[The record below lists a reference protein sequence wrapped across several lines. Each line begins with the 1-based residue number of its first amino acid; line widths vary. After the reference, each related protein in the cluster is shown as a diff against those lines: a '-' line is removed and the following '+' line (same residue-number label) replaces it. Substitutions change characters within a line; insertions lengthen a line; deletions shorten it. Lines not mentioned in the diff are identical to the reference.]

1 MTDEMTELTQA
12 WHPGARVARVRASHS
27 YGLVLALI
35 VVSFVFMSVAPN
47 STWADSVLLL
57 LQTITLVTA
66 LWTSGVARTDS
77 TLSLGLVAL
86 AGLTAL
92 GLLVF
97 GGNGFAG
104 AVGILS
110 GVVTVATIGTVAL
123 GVVDQGEANVRAVT
137 GAVCVYVLIGLLFVF
152 LYGAIAKL
160 GSGDFFA
167 QGTDGTRS
175 LRLYFSFV
183 TLATLGYG
191 DYTPA
196 GSLGRTLAIVEALFG
211 QLYLVTVIAVLV
223 SRMRRA
229 SPE

>member
-1 MTDEMTELTQA
+1 MSELARA

-35 VVSFVFMSVAPN
+35 GVSFVFMSVAPN
-47 STWADSVLLL
+47 RTWADSVLLL
-57 LQTITLVTA
+57 LQSITLVTA

-77 TLSLGLVAL
+77 TLSLSLVAL
-86 AGLTAL
+86 AGLAAL

-97 GGNGFAG
+97 GGNGFAS
-104 AVGILS
+104 AVGLLS
-110 GVVTVATIGTVAL
+110 GVLTVATIGTVAL

-152 LYGAIAKL
+152 LYGVLAKL

-196 GSLGRTLAIVEALFG
+196 GSLGRTLAVVEALTG

-223 SRMRRA
+223 SRMQRR
-229 SPE
+229 SPG

>member
-1 MTDEMTELTQA
+1 MTEVTQA
-12 WHPGARVARVRASHS
+12 WRPGSRVARVRASHS
-27 YGLVLALI
+27 YGLVLLLI
-35 VVSFVFMSVAPN
+35 VVTFVFISVAPDSN
-47 STWADSVLLL
+47 WADSVLAF
-57 LQTITLVTA
+57 LQSITLVTA

-77 TLSLGLVAL
+77 TLSLSLVAL
-86 AGLTAL
+86 SSLAAL
-92 GLLVF
+92 GLVVF

-104 AVGILS
+104 AIGILS
-110 GVVTVATIGTVAL
+110 GVLTVATIGTIAL
-123 GVVDQGEANVRAVT
+123 GVVDQGEANVKAVT
-137 GAVCVYVLIGLLFVF
+137 GAICIYVLIGLVFVF
-152 LYGAIAKL
+152 VYGAIAKL
-160 GSGDFFA
+160 GSANFFA

-223 SRMRRA
+223 SRMQRA

>member
-1 MTDEMTELTQA
+1 MTDEMPELTRA
-12 WHPGARVARVRASHS
+12 WHPRARVARVRASHS

-77 TLSLGLVAL
+77 TLSLGLV
-86 AGLTAL
+86 
-92 GLLVF
+92 
-97 GGNGFAG
+97 
-104 AVGILS
+104 
-110 GVVTVATIGTVAL
+110 
-123 GVVDQGEANVRAVT
+123 DQGEANVRAVS

-160 GSGDFFA
+160 GSGHFFA